1 MDSLLAEELAKK
13 LQIAKDQIVREEY
26 EILFLRD
33 IFASTLGPSL
43 VFKGGTALR
52 LAYGAPRFSDNL
64 DFSLLSSIKEKN
76 FVDFAQKLAHR
87 YPTVSLSQARKKH
100 YTFFALLKIKEDF
113 LKLPFSI
120 KIEISTRPVN
130 WKPEIDFA
138 LQRLTSPVSSIVV
151 IGNTATLERMW
162 QDKKRAAK
170 TRKKSRDI
178 YDLWYLAGRL
188 GKKFIPPKDG
198 LSLQKLKADLNRVLP
213 KNERYTV
220 NYLILSV
227 K

>member
-1 MDSLLAEELAKK
+1 MDLPTAEELSKK

-33 IFASTLGPSL
+33 ICASTLGPSL

-52 LAYGAPRFSDNL
+52 LAYGASRFSDNL
-64 DFSLLSSIKEKN
+64 DFSLLSQIKEKN
-76 FVDFAQKLAHR
+76 FVDFVQTLGDR
-87 YPTVSLSQARKKH
+87 YPTVSVSEARKKRF
-100 YTFFALLKIKEDF
+100 TLFALLKIKEDI

-120 KIEISTRPVN
+120 KIEISTRVVE
-130 WKPEIDFA
+130 WKSGVGFA
-138 LQRLTSPVSSIVV
+138 PQRLTSPVSNIVV
-151 IGNTATLERMW
+151 IANTATLERMW
-162 QDKKRAAK
+162 QDKKRAVQ
-170 TRKKSRDI
+170 TRRKSRDL

-188 GKKFIPPKDG
+188 GKKFAPPEHG
-198 LSLQKLKADLNRVLP
+198 FSIQTLKAELNRVLP

-220 NYLILSV
+220 NYLVRPV